1 MANKKQIDDVLAAT
15 QIRLPEE
22 VFAGLHQ
29 LKDAGYN
36 MAAVMRQGIA
46 KEVKARL
53 IELQA
58 RENGSKR

>member
-1 MANKKQIDDVLAAT
+1 MANKKQIDDVLTAT

-46 KEVKARL
+46 REVKAKL
-53 IELQA
+53 NELQA
-58 RENGSKR
+58 RENGNKQ

>member
-1 MANKKQIDDVLAAT
+1 MANKKLEDILAAT
-15 QIRLPEE
+15 QIRLPAE

-46 KEVKARL
+46 KEVEEKL
-53 IELQA
+53 TELKA
-58 RENGSKR
+58 RENDNKR